1 MPRLKTPNTR
11 TCGSPQFGRSAPLR
25 AASVLAGL
33 TLMSLSLAGSAGART
48 SPEPAGVALQ
58 ADDAACLNIP
68 RAPTLMPS
76 DYLGVPS
83 SHQAKAFPVAELRC
97 LFDTAKSQTASLVRK
112 SIAED
117 FPVLA
122 AWSPPTASAVVGT
135 LWKAGTSTAHSA
147 RARHDPCGGSVI
159 VVGYDDTKF
168 GGAFEVMKTC
178 GKGKD
183 GDSFFWIR
191 YDDFDK
197 FSTSAVE
204 LVGRRDSATNPAVIA
219 GRLRFEDASGATMA
233 TEGHGRTY
241 QLTRPYS
248 SGTQFRVLMSS
259 DGPVYVYLLASD
271 LTWEIDR
278 VFPDTGDSPHLAYRD
293 NHIAIPAGTTYL
305 RLDDRPGTDYF
316 LALYS
321 LRKLDF
327 SALLQRMQG
336 EQGDLL
342 ARLRAVLPQDLVPET
357 EVRYGSADDISF
369 SAQST
374 TGSVV
379 AVIVALQHV
388 D

>member
-1 MPRLKTPNTR
+1 
-11 TCGSPQFGRSAPLR
+11 
-25 AASVLAGL
+25 
-33 TLMSLSLAGSAGART
+33 
-48 SPEPAGVALQ
+48 
-58 ADDAACLNIP
+58 
-68 RAPTLMPS
+68 
-76 DYLGVPS
+76 
-83 SHQAKAFPVAELRC
+83 
-97 LFDTAKSQTASLVRK
+97 
-112 SIAED
+112 
-117 FPVLA
+117 
-122 AWSPPTASAVVGT
+122 
-135 LWKAGTSTAHSA
+135 
-147 RARHDPCGGSVI
+147 
-159 VVGYDDTKF
+159 
-168 GGAFEVMKTC
+168 
-178 GKGKD
+178 
-183 GDSFFWIR
+183 
-191 YDDFDK
+191 
-197 FSTSAVE
+197 
-204 LVGRRDSATNPAVIA
+204 
-219 GRLRFEDASGATMA
+219 
-233 TEGHGRTY
+233 
-241 QLTRPYS
+241 
-248 SGTQFRVLMSS
+248 
-259 DGPVYVYLLASD
+259 VYLLASD

-327 SALLQRMQG
+327 STLLQRMQG